1 VNQWTA
7 DRRRDN
13 FNRIHSRGIAVSER
27 FLVEQVLDGLMTLAC
42 GGTAAGDCHVAK
54 TNGLVPTLSLLRRA
68 HDYRRDLWAMA
79 ATTRAAARAHTN
91 CGQHVMTWLGLR
103 SPHTATPKLRRMLP
117 GTPFATIGATG
128 LDRTRGQPP
137 MNGLPGE
144 KSRSP
149 SPRQRQSRAGSGM
162 TSTKQNSKAP

>member
-1 VNQWTA
+1 M
-7 DRRRDN
+7 
-13 FNRIHSRGIAVSER
+13 SER
-27 FLVEQVLDGLMTLAC
+27 FLVEQVLDELMAMAC
-42 GGTAAGDCHVAK
+42 GGTAAGDRPVAR
-54 TNGLVPTLSLLRRA
+54 TNGLAPTLSLLRRA

-79 ATTRAAARAHTN
+79 ATTRAARAHSN

-103 SPHTATPKLRRMLP
+103 SPHTATPKLRRMPP
-117 GTPFATIGATG
+117 GAPFATIGATG

-162 TSTKQNSKAP
+162 TSTKQNSKSP